1 MKSRI
6 VLAMIVGISTM
17 AAGWA
22 QTTRQA
28 YAVEMALPFG
38 VATGKLVP
46 NSEYLIFIDDQQPE
60 ASFVISRSNIQSI
73 DEQGSELTIQ
83 VHQAI
88 RDRSGER
95 TRLNF
100 RTQTS
105 GAGAALNA
113 WSRMAGAASN
123 VSSTAERQATGMSY
137 QAEHGHRFG
146 GCNGRLMITDDRI
159 IFESVG
165 DLDHSRQWAMKDVR
179 ELKRSSPYRLEI
191 KPFTGGD
198 YTLRL
203 IGNGMTN
210 EEYSTLVKQVTAARA
225 GQ

>member
-1 MKSRI
+1 M
-6 VLAMIVGISTM
+6 VLTMIVGMSTV
-17 AAGWA
+17 AAASA
-22 QTTRQA
+22 QSTRQA
-28 YAVEMALPFG
+28 YAVEMSLPFG

-73 DEQGSELTIQ
+73 DEQGTNLTIQ
-83 VHQAI
+83 VHQAV

-113 WSRMAGAASN
+113 WSRMAGPASS
-123 VSSTAERQATGMSY
+123 VPSTADRRAAGMSY
-137 QAEHGHRFG
+137 QAEHSHRFG
-146 GCNGRLMITDDRI
+146 ECNGRLMITDDRI
-159 IFESVG
+159 IYESVTN
-165 DLDHSRQWAMKDVR
+165 LDHSRQWAMKDVR
-179 ELKRSSPYRLEI
+179 ELERSNPYRVEI
-191 KPFTGGD
+191 KPFTGSD
-198 YTLRL
+198 YTFRL
-203 IGNGMTN
+203 LGSGMDN
-210 EEYSTLVKQVTAARA
+210 DEYSTLVKRVTAARA